1 MKYSMCSI
9 VIVVCVLVLGMV
21 GICPTTSASEGVPF
35 EGDQA
40 KNFGGSSP
48 LVIPAAAFS
57 TKGNNAESH
66 NFVWFAGFV
75 KGTALSGGCI
85 QAPVYLPRWARVS
98 EMWTSFIDADGSN
111 DAIVTLTRRSN
122 STLGDV
128 DDMASASTSGSA
140 TTVRTF
146 HDITISDPLV
156 MLPDY
161 SYYVTTC
168 LASENLKLYSVRLY
182 FTEETIFVDGFERG
196 DTSGWSVVS
205 P

>member
-1 MKYSMCSI
+1 MKYSMQSI
-9 VIVVCVLVLGMV
+9 VIVVCVLALGTV
-21 GICPTTSASEGVPF
+21 GICQITSASEGVPF
-35 EGDQA
+35 EGEQA

-57 TKGNNAESH
+57 TKGNNAGSH
-66 NFVWFAGFV
+66 NFIWFAGFV

-85 QAPVYLPRWARVS
+85 QAPVYLPRWARVYQ
-98 EMWTSFIDADGSN
+98 MWTSFIDADGSN
-111 DAIVTLTRRSN
+111 DAIVTLTRRAHAD
-122 STLGDV
+122 LGDI
-128 DDMASASTSGSA
+128 DQMGWLTTSGSD
-140 TTVRTF
+140 TG
-146 HDITISDPLV
+146 ITSFSDVSITEPLV
-156 MLPDY
+156 MLHDY

-182 FTEETIFVDGFERG
+182 FTEETIFVDAFERG

>member
-1 MKYSMCSI
+1 MKYTPHSI
-9 VIVVCVLVLGMV
+9 MTVICCLVLAAVCV
-21 GICPTTSASEGVPF
+21 CPQAGALEGVTI
-35 EGDQA
+35 EGGHA

-66 NFVWFAGFV
+66 NFIWFAGFV
-75 KGTALSGGCI
+75 KGTALAGGCI
-85 QAPVYLPRWARVS
+85 QAPVYLPRWAQVY
-98 EMWTSFIDADGSN
+98 EMWVSMIDDDGSY
-111 DAIVTLTRRSN
+111 DASVILTRRSN
-122 STLGDV
+122 TTLGDV
-128 DDMASASTSGSA
+128 DDMALASTSGSA
-140 TTVRTF
+140 TAVRTF
-146 HDITISDPLV
+146 SDITVNEPLV

-182 FTEETIFVDGFERG
+182 YTEETIFIDAFERG
-196 DTSGWSVVS
+196 DTSGWSAVS

>member
-1 MKYSMCSI
+1 MKYSVYSI

-21 GICPTTSASEGVPF
+21 GTCPITSASEGVPF
-35 EGDQA
+35 EGDLA
-40 KNFGGSSP
+40 KNFGGPSP

-75 KGTALSGGCI
+75 KGTALPGGCI
-85 QAPVYLPRWARVS
+85 QAPVYLPRWARPYQ
-98 EMWTSFIDADGSN
+98 MWASIIDADGSN

-122 STLGDV
+122 TTIGDI
-128 DDMASASTSGSA
+128 DQMGYLSTSGSD
-140 TTVRTF
+140 TGIRSF
-146 HDITISDPLV
+146 SDLIINEPLV

-168 LASENLKLYSVRLY
+168 LASDNIKLYSVRLY
-182 FTEETIFVDGFERG
+182 YTEETVFIDAFETG